1 MTQVTLNKLNKDIQ
15 DIKVK
20 LNKIVNILE
29 EEHELTEIAKKELE
43 EARKTPLAEYVDL
56 SFSIQY
62 RFHQRQINFSINW
75 IKSLVNTL
83 KIVSE
88 C

>member
-29 EEHELTEIAKKELE
+29 EEYELTEIAKKELE

-56 SFSIQY
+56 
-62 RFHQRQINFSINW
+62 
-75 IKSLVNTL
+75 
-83 KIVSE
+83 
-88 C
+88 